1 MYVLYAEEGYS
12 PQYQAV
18 LQYKD
23 ELARSLA
30 SGPDLHL
37 LNQFKIRGWL
47 GGEVDATPTR
57 LIDEALHRIQSDPS
71 DYEVFIGML
80 PENVKPIV
88 DQITGMLCIASSQVF
103 LPS

>member
-1 MYVLYAEEGYS
+1 MYVLSAEEGYS
-12 PQYQAV
+12 PHYQAV

-23 ELARSLA
+23 DLARSLA

-47 GGEVDATPTR
+47 GGEVDATPT
-57 LIDEALHRIQSDPS
+57 LMIDEALRRIQSDPS

-80 PENVKPIV
+80 PDDIRVKPTV
-88 DQITGMLCIASSQVF
+88 DQITGMLCASLKYSA
-103 LPS
+103 